1 MLGARLV
8 QKICKKL
15 LNFRK
20 VQPNYICQTGWIPF
34 YRKESG
40 HECQKLFNV
49 ANSKGDVS
57 AFNLQSPN
65 GQKLKKKI
73 S

>member
-1 MLGARLV
+1 M
-8 QKICKKL
+8 
-15 LNFRK
+15 
-20 VQPNYICQTGWIPF
+20 GWIPF

-65 GQKLKKKI
+65 GQKLKKNLINYLTKLW
-73 S
+73 